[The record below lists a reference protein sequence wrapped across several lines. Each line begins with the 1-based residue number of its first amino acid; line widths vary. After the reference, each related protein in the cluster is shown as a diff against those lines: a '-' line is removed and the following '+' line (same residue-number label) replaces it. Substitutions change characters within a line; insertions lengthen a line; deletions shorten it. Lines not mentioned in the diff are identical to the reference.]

1 MSGRR
6 VLLAITLLLGF
17 GSVAVASERDQ
28 PEVPVQVAQACGW
41 FAIYSCSTRAGEV
54 QNFIS
59 RTGFGFMIDS
69 SSNMFPNFRP
79 GFYCAGDGPMN
90 KSRADAFVR
99 EALHS
104 GMAPTAYAKR
114 SC

>member
-1 MSGRR
+1 MA
-6 VLLAITLLLGF
+6 LALTCMVIGP
-17 GSVAVASERDQ
+17 AVASDSAPSRE
-28 PEVPVQVAQACGW
+28 PVQVVQACGW

-54 QNFIS
+54 QAFIQ

-79 GFYCAGDGPMN
+79 GYFCAGDGPVT
-90 KSRADAFVR
+90 KARADYFVR
-99 EALHS
+99 EAHHTGL
-104 GMAPTAYAKR
+104 APTAYLKR